1 MNVIR
6 VMTVLLST
14 GVLHYMRTSVP
25 SKAVFLLSFLHIP
38 KTSLSGP
45 LLRSKGEEYMGIH
58 VKFTKRAEIG
68 RPSPKC
74 TVHVCTYVQKENTT
88 LVFLAVWL
96 VMISSSSNLL
106 GIDTR

>member
-45 LLRSKGEEYMGIH
+45 LLRFKGMSIWEFMRNSQN
-58 VKFTKRAEIG
+58 VLK
-68 RPSPKC
+68 
-74 TVHVCTYVQKENTT
+74 
-88 LVFLAVWL
+88 
-96 VMISSSSNLL
+96 
-106 GIDTR
+106 